1 MWCAWSQWGGDQ
13 TGRRTTPPC
22 INSKAGLTA
31 VPLSGYGKPYTPPKG
46 KVDPQADKGA
56 PVEQVEKMDA
66 AAFFG
71 LFAKLAKANPPHA
84 NDYPI
89 LAQMARLGIVPGET
103 FDLGKVSPEARAALE
118 AAPAAGLKKIQAD
131 FLASGVATNGW
142 RTNLATIGTYG
153 TAYLKR
159 AGVAFAGL
167 GANCIE
173 DAIYPSALTAADGE
187 AFR

>member
-1 MWCAWSQWGGDQ
+1 M
-13 TGRRTTPPC
+13 
-22 INSKAGLTA
+22 
-31 VPLSGYGKPYTPPKG
+31 PLSGYGKPYTPPKG

-118 AAPAAGLKKIQAD
+118 AAPAAGLKK
-131 FLASGVATNGW
+131 TPM
-142 RTNLATIGTYG
+142 
-153 TAYLKR
+153 R
-159 AGVAFAGL
+159 APMKMA
-167 GANCIE
+167 
-173 DAIYPSALTAADGE
+173 AIRPADGGLK
-187 AFR
+187 FTLMTRGT